1 MSDIKKDIKKDLEI
15 LRKIKTCDDDLFELN
30 YDYNRYKKDN
40 LEIFN
45 RIQNIES
52 LIKQIDEDI
61 LQLKANINSKGEEIV
76 QYKNKLL
83 ALNEEM
89 KEEEEDAKKIK
100 EIKEKIEIAGLS
112 IQVAEKEIEKIKGEI
127 KIKEEKKVELLSNKE
142 SLLKIDVVKNITDID
157 TKITEINKNKKTFL
171 NQLSHE
177 VLKEYKDNSYDDM
190 QNKSLSCLVKGFCDN
205 CNLQATKQQ
214 ELDMLEESFLV
225 KCEYCGCIFV
235 EIKK

>member
-1 MSDIKKDIKKDLEI
+1 MSDIKKDIKNDLEI

-30 YDYNRYKKDN
+30 YDYKKYKKDN

-45 RIQNIES
+45 RIQNIEN
-52 LIKQIDEDI
+52 LIKQIDEEI
-61 LQLKANINSKGEEIV
+61 LQLKANINSKEEEIV

-83 ALNEEM
+83 TLNEEKN
-89 KEEEEDAKKIK
+89 KEKDEKKIK
-100 EIKEKIEIAGLS
+100 EINEKIEIAELS
-112 IQVAEKEIEKIKGEI
+112 IKVAEKEIEKIKGEI

-142 SLLKIDVVKNITDID
+142 SLSKIDVVKNITDID

>member
-1 MSDIKKDIKKDLEI
+1 MSDIKKDIKNDLEI
-15 LRKIKTCDDDLFELN
+15 LRKIKTCDDELFELN
-30 YDYNRYKKDN
+30 YNYKRYKKDN

-45 RIQNIES
+45 RIQNIEN
-52 LIKQIDEDI
+52 LIKQIDEEI
-61 LQLKANINSKGEEIV
+61 LQLTANINSKGEEIV

-83 ALNEEM
+83 ALNEEKN
-89 KEEEEDAKKIK
+89 KEKDEKKIK
-100 EIKEKIEIAGLS
+100 EINEKIEIAELS
-112 IQVAEKEIEKIKGEI
+112 IKVAEKEIEKIKGEI
-127 KIKEEKKVELLSNKE
+127 KIKEEEKVELLSNKE

>member
-1 MSDIKKDIKKDLEI
+1 MSDIKKDIKNDLEI

-30 YDYNRYKKDN
+30 YDYKKYKKDN

-45 RIQNIES
+45 RIQNIEN
-52 LIKQIDEDI
+52 LIKQIDEEI
-61 LQLKANINSKGEEIV
+61 LQLKAKINSKEEEIV

-83 ALNEEM
+83 ALNEEKN
-89 KEEEEDAKKIK
+89 KEKDEKKIK
-100 EIKEKIEIAGLS
+100 EINEKIEIAELS
-112 IQVAEKEIEKIKGEI
+112 IKVAEKEIGKIKGEI
-127 KIKEEKKVELLSNKE
+127 KIKEEEKVELLSNKE

-157 TKITEINKNKKTFL
+157 TKITEINKNKKMFL

>member
-30 YDYNRYKKDN
+30 YDYKKYKKDN

-45 RIQNIES
+45 RIQNIEN
-52 LIKQIDEDI
+52 LIKQIDEEI
-61 LQLKANINSKGEEIV
+61 LQLKANINSKEEEIV

-83 ALNEEM
+83 ALNEEKN
-89 KEEEEDAKKIK
+89 KEKDEKKIK
-100 EIKEKIEIAGLS
+100 EINEKIEIAELS
-112 IQVAEKEIEKIKGEI
+112 IKVAEKEIGKIEGDI
-127 KIKEEKKVELLSNKE
+127 KTKEEEKVELLSNKE

>member
-15 LRKIKTCDDDLFELN
+15 LRKIKACDDDLFELN
-30 YDYNRYKKDN
+30 YDYKKYKKDN

-45 RIQNIES
+45 RIQNIEK
-52 LIKQIDEDI
+52 LIKQIDEEF

-83 ALNEEM
+83 ALNEDKN
-89 KEEEEDAKKIK
+89 KEKDEKKIK
-100 EIKEKIEIAGLS
+100 EINEKIEIAELS
-112 IQVAEKEIEKIKGEI
+112 IKVAEKEIEKIKGEI
-127 KIKEEKKVELLSNKE
+127 IIKEEEKVELLSNKE

-190 QNKSLSCLVKGFCDN
+190 LKKTLSCLVKGFCDN

-214 ELDMLEESFLV
+214 ELDMLEESSLV

>member
-112 IQVAEKEIEKIKGEI
+112 IQVVEKEIEKIKGEI
-127 KIKEEKKVELLSNKE
+127 KIKEEKKS
-142 SLLKIDVVKNITDID
+142 
-157 TKITEINKNKKTFL
+157 
-171 NQLSHE
+171 
-177 VLKEYKDNSYDDM
+177 
-190 QNKSLSCLVKGFCDN
+190 
-205 CNLQATKQQ
+205 
-214 ELDMLEESFLV
+214 
-225 KCEYCGCIFV
+225 
-235 EIKK
+235 

>member
-30 YDYNRYKKDN
+30 YDYKKYKKDN

-45 RIQNIES
+45 RIQNIEK
-52 LIKQIDEDI
+52 LMKQIDEEF

-83 ALNEEM
+83 ALNEDKN
-89 KEEEEDAKKIK
+89 KEKDEKKIK
-100 EIKEKIEIAGLS
+100 EINEKIEIAELS
-112 IQVAEKEIEKIKGEI
+112 IKVAEKEIEKIKGEI
-127 KIKEEKKVELLSNKE
+127 IIKEEEKVELLSNKE

-190 QNKSLSCLVKGFCDN
+190 LKKTLSCLVKGFCDN

-214 ELDMLEESFLV
+214 ELDMLEESSLV

>member
-30 YDYNRYKKDN
+30 YDYKKYKKDN

-45 RIQNIES
+45 RIQNIEN

-83 ALNEEM
+83 ALNEEKN
-89 KEEEEDAKKIK
+89 KEKDEKKIK
-100 EIKEKIEIAGLS
+100 EINEKIEIAELS
-112 IQVAEKEIEKIKGEI
+112 IKVAEKEIEKIKGEI

-142 SLLKIDVVKNITDID
+142 SLLKIDVVKNVTDID

-177 VLKEYKDNSYDDM
+177 VLNEYKDNSYDDM
-190 QNKSLSCLVKGFCDN
+190 QNKTLSCLVKGFCDN

-214 ELDMLEESFLV
+214 ELDMLEENFLV

>member
-1 MSDIKKDIKKDLEI
+1 MSDIKKDIKNDLEI

-30 YDYNRYKKDN
+30 YDYKKYKKDN

-45 RIQNIES
+45 RIQNIEN
-52 LIKQIDEDI
+52 LIKQIDEEI
-61 LQLKANINSKGEEIV
+61 LQLKANINSKEEEIV

-83 ALNEEM
+83 ALNEEKN
-89 KEEEEDAKKIK
+89 KEKDEKKIK
-100 EIKEKIEIAGLS
+100 EINEKIEIAELS
-112 IQVAEKEIEKIKGEI
+112 IKVAEKEIGKIEGDI
-127 KIKEEKKVELLSNKE
+127 KTKEEEKVELLSNKE

>member
-1 MSDIKKDIKKDLEI
+1 MSDIKKDIKNDLEI

-30 YDYNRYKKDN
+30 YDYKKYKKDN

-45 RIQNIES
+45 RIQNIEN
-52 LIKQIDEDI
+52 LIKQIDEEI
-61 LQLKANINSKGEEIV
+61 LQLKTNINSKEEEIV

-83 ALNEEM
+83 ALNEEKN
-89 KEEEEDAKKIK
+89 KEKDEKKIK
-100 EIKEKIEIAGLS
+100 EINEKIEIAELS
-112 IQVAEKEIEKIKGEI
+112 IKVAEKEIGKIEGNI
-127 KIKEEKKVELLSNKE
+127 KTKEEEKVELLSNKE

>member
-15 LRKIKTCDDDLFELN
+15 LRKIKACDDDLFELN
-30 YDYNRYKKDN
+30 YDYKKYKKDN

-45 RIQNIES
+45 RIQNIEN
-52 LIKQIDEDI
+52 LMKQIDEEF

-83 ALNEEM
+83 ALNEDKN
-89 KEEEEDAKKIK
+89 KEKDEKKIK
-100 EIKEKIEIAGLS
+100 EINEKIEIAELS
-112 IQVAEKEIEKIKGEI
+112 IKVAEKEIEKIKGEI
-127 KIKEEKKVELLSNKE
+127 IIKEEEKVELLSNKE

-190 QNKSLSCLVKGFCDN
+190 LKKTLSCLVKGFCDN

-214 ELDMLEESFLV
+214 ELDMLEESSLV

>member
-89 KEEEEDAKKIK
+89 KEEEDAKKTK

-177 VLKEYKDNSYDDM
+177 VLNEYKDNSYDDM

-214 ELDMLEESFLV
+214 ELDMLEENFLV

>member
-15 LRKIKTCDDDLFELN
+15 LRKIKACDDDFFELN
-30 YDYNRYKKDN
+30 YDYKKYKKDN

-45 RIQNIES
+45 RIQNIEN
-52 LIKQIDEDI
+52 LIKQIDEEF

-83 ALNEEM
+83 ALNEDKN
-89 KEEEEDAKKIK
+89 KEKDEKKIK
-100 EIKEKIEIAGLS
+100 EINEKIEIAELS
-112 IQVAEKEIEKIKGEI
+112 IKVAEKEIEKIKGEI
-127 KIKEEKKVELLSNKE
+127 IIKEEEKVELLSNKE

-190 QNKSLSCLVKGFCDN
+190 LKKTLSCLVKGFCDN

>member
-1 MSDIKKDIKKDLEI
+1 MSDIKKDIKNDLEI
-15 LRKIKTCDDDLFELN
+15 LRKIKTCDDELFELN
-30 YDYNRYKKDN
+30 YNYKRYKKDN

-45 RIQNIES
+45 RIQNIEN
-52 LIKQIDEDI
+52 LIKQIDEEI
-61 LQLKANINSKGEEIV
+61 LQLTANINSKGEEIV

-83 ALNEEM
+83 ALNEEKN
-89 KEEEEDAKKIK
+89 KEKDEKKIK
-100 EIKEKIEIAGLS
+100 EINEKIEIAELS
-112 IQVAEKEIEKIKGEI
+112 IKVAEKEIEKIKGEI
-127 KIKEEKKVELLSNKE
+127 KIKEEEKVELLSNKE

-214 ELDMLEESFLV
+214 ELDMFEESFLV

>member
-142 SLLKIDVVKNITDID
+142 SLLKIDVVKNVTDID

-177 VLKEYKDNSYDDM
+177 VLNEYKDNSYDDM
-190 QNKSLSCLVKGFCDN
+190 QNKTLSCLVKGFCDN

-214 ELDMLEESFLV
+214 ELDMLEENFLV

>member
-15 LRKIKTCDDDLFELN
+15 LRKIKACDDDLFELN
-30 YDYNRYKKDN
+30 YDYKKYKKDN

-45 RIQNIES
+45 RIQNIEN
-52 LIKQIDEDI
+52 LMKQIDEEF
-61 LQLKANINSKGEEIV
+61 LQLKTNINSKGEEIV

-83 ALNEEM
+83 ALNEDKN
-89 KEEEEDAKKIK
+89 KEKDEKKIK
-100 EIKEKIEIAGLS
+100 EINEKIEIAELS
-112 IQVAEKEIEKIKGEI
+112 IKVAEKEIEKIKGEI
-127 KIKEEKKVELLSNKE
+127 IIKEEEKVELLSNKE

-190 QNKSLSCLVKGFCDN
+190 LKKTLSCLVKGFCDN

-214 ELDMLEESFLV
+214 ELDILEESSLV

>member
-30 YDYNRYKKDN
+30 YDYKKYKKDN

-45 RIQNIES
+45 RIQNIEN
-52 LIKQIDEDI
+52 LIKQIDEEI

-83 ALNEEM
+83 ALNEDKN
-89 KEEEEDAKKIK
+89 KEKDEKKIK
-100 EIKEKIEIAGLS
+100 EINEKIEIAELS
-112 IQVAEKEIEKIKGEI
+112 IKVAEKEIEKIKGEI
-127 KIKEEKKVELLSNKE
+127 KIKEEEKVELLSNKE

-190 QNKSLSCLVKGFCDN
+190 LKKSLSCLVKGFCEN

>member
-15 LRKIKTCDDDLFELN
+15 LRKIKACDDDLFELN
-30 YDYNRYKKDN
+30 YDYKKYKKDN

-45 RIQNIES
+45 RIQNIEN
-52 LIKQIDEDI
+52 LIKQIDEEF

-83 ALNEEM
+83 ALNEDKN
-89 KEEEEDAKKIK
+89 KEKDEKKIK
-100 EIKEKIEIAGLS
+100 EINEKIEIAELS
-112 IQVAEKEIEKIKGEI
+112 IKVAEKEIEKIKGEI
-127 KIKEEKKVELLSNKE
+127 IIKEEEKVELLSNKE

-190 QNKSLSCLVKGFCDN
+190 LKKTLSCLVKGFCDN

-214 ELDMLEESFLV
+214 ELDMLEESSLV

>member
-1 MSDIKKDIKKDLEI
+1 MSDIKKDIKNDLEI

-30 YDYNRYKKDN
+30 YDYKRYKKDN

-45 RIQNIES
+45 RIQNIEN
-52 LIKQIDEDI
+52 LIKQIDEEI

-89 KEEEEDAKKIK
+89 KEEEDAKKTK

-127 KIKEEKKVELLSNKE
+127 KIKEEEKVELLSNKE

-177 VLKEYKDNSYDDM
+177 VLNEYKDNSYDDM
-190 QNKSLSCLVKGFCDN
+190 QNKTLSCLVKGFCDN

-214 ELDMLEESFLV
+214 ELDMLEENFLV

>member
-30 YDYNRYKKDN
+30 YDYKKYKKDN

-45 RIQNIES
+45 RIQNIEK
-52 LIKQIDEDI
+52 LIKQIDEEF

-83 ALNEEM
+83 ALNEDKN
-89 KEEEEDAKKIK
+89 KEKDEKKIK
-100 EIKEKIEIAGLS
+100 EINEKIEIAELS
-112 IQVAEKEIEKIKGEI
+112 IKVAEKEIEKIKGEI
-127 KIKEEKKVELLSNKE
+127 IIKEEEKVELLSNKE

-190 QNKSLSCLVKGFCDN
+190 LKKTLSCLVKGFCDN

>member
-1 MSDIKKDIKKDLEI
+1 MSDIKKDIKNDLEI

-30 YDYNRYKKDN
+30 YDYKKYKKDN

-45 RIQNIES
+45 RIQNIEN
-52 LIKQIDEDI
+52 LIKQIDEEI
-61 LQLKANINSKGEEIV
+61 LQLKTNINSKEEEIV

-83 ALNEEM
+83 TLNEEKN
-89 KEEEEDAKKIK
+89 KEKDEKKIK
-100 EIKEKIEIAGLS
+100 EINEKIEIAGLS

>member
-30 YDYNRYKKDN
+30 YDYKKYKKDN

-45 RIQNIES
+45 RIQNIEN

-83 ALNEEM
+83 ALNEEKN
-89 KEEEEDAKKIK
+89 KEKDEKKVK
-100 EIKEKIEIAGLS
+100 EINEKIEIAELS
-112 IQVAEKEIEKIKGEI
+112 IKVAEKEIGKIEGEI
-127 KIKEEKKVELLSNKE
+127 KTKEEEKVELLSNKE

>member
-1 MSDIKKDIKKDLEI
+1 MSNIKKDIKNDLEI

-30 YDYNRYKKDN
+30 YDYKKYKKDN

-45 RIQNIES
+45 RIQNIEN
-52 LIKQIDEDI
+52 LIKQIDEEI
-61 LQLKANINSKGEEIV
+61 LQLKANINSKEEEIV

-83 ALNEEM
+83 TLNEEKN
-89 KEEEEDAKKIK
+89 KEKDEKKIK
-100 EIKEKIEIAGLS
+100 EINEKIEIAELS
-112 IQVAEKEIEKIKGEI
+112 IKVAEKEIEKIKGEI

-142 SLLKIDVVKNITDID
+142 SLSKIDVVKNITDID

>member
-30 YDYNRYKKDN
+30 YDYKKYKKDN

-45 RIQNIES
+45 RIQNIEN
-52 LIKQIDEDI
+52 LIKQIDEEI
-61 LQLKANINSKGEEIV
+61 LQLKANINRKGEEIV

-83 ALNEEM
+83 ALNEEKN
-89 KEEEEDAKKIK
+89 KEKDEKKIK
-100 EIKEKIEIAGLS
+100 EINEKIEIAELS
-112 IQVAEKEIEKIKGEI
+112 IKVAEKEIGKIEGEI
-127 KIKEEKKVELLSNKE
+127 KIKEEEKVELLSNKE

>member
-15 LRKIKTCDDDLFELN
+15 LRKIKACDDDLFELN
-30 YDYNRYKKDN
+30 YDYKKYKKDN

-45 RIQNIES
+45 RIQNIEK
-52 LIKQIDEDI
+52 LIKQIDEEF
-61 LQLKANINSKGEEIV
+61 LQLNANINSKGEEIV

-83 ALNEEM
+83 ALNEDKN
-89 KEEEEDAKKIK
+89 KEKDEKKIK
-100 EIKEKIEIAGLS
+100 EINEKIEIAELS
-112 IQVAEKEIEKIKGEI
+112 IKVAEKEIEKIKGEI
-127 KIKEEKKVELLSNKE
+127 IIKEEEKVELLSNKE

-190 QNKSLSCLVKGFCDN
+190 LKKTLSCLVKGFCDN

>member
-30 YDYNRYKKDN
+30 YDYKKYKKDN

-83 ALNEEM
+83 ALNEEKN
-89 KEEEEDAKKIK
+89 KEKDEKKIK
-100 EIKEKIEIAGLS
+100 EINEKIEIADLS
-112 IQVAEKEIEKIKGEI
+112 IKVAEKEIEKIKGEI
-127 KIKEEKKVELLSNKE
+127 KIKEEEKVELLSNKE

>member
-15 LRKIKTCDDDLFELN
+15 LRKIKACDDDLFELN
-30 YDYNRYKKDN
+30 YDYKKYKKDN

-45 RIQNIES
+45 RIQNIEN
-52 LIKQIDEDI
+52 LMKQIDEEF

-83 ALNEEM
+83 ALNEDKN
-89 KEEEEDAKKIK
+89 KEKDEKKIK
-100 EIKEKIEIAGLS
+100 EINEKIEIAELS
-112 IQVAEKEIEKIKGEI
+112 IKVAEKEIEKIKGEI
-127 KIKEEKKVELLSNKE
+127 IIKEEEKVELLSNKE

-190 QNKSLSCLVKGFCDN
+190 LKKTLSCLVKGFCDN

>member
-15 LRKIKTCDDDLFELN
+15 LRKIKACDDDLFELN
-30 YDYNRYKKDN
+30 YDYKKYKKDN

-45 RIQNIES
+45 RIQNIEK
-52 LIKQIDEDI
+52 LIKQIDEEF

-83 ALNEEM
+83 ALNEDKN
-89 KEEEEDAKKIK
+89 KEKDEKKIK
-100 EIKEKIEIAGLS
+100 EINEKIEIAELS
-112 IQVAEKEIEKIKGEI
+112 IKVAEKEIEKIKGEI
-127 KIKEEKKVELLSNKE
+127 IIKEEEKVELLSNKE

-157 TKITEINKNKKTFL
+157 SKITEINKNKKTFL

-190 QNKSLSCLVKGFCDN
+190 LKKTLSCLVKGFCDN
-205 CNLQATKQQ
+205 CNLQTTKQQ
-214 ELDMLEESFLV
+214 ELDMLEENSLV

>member
-1 MSDIKKDIKKDLEI
+1 MSNIKKDIKNDLEI

-30 YDYNRYKKDN
+30 YDYKRYKKDN

-45 RIQNIES
+45 RIQNIEN
-52 LIKQIDEDI
+52 LIKQIDEEI
-61 LQLKANINSKGEEIV
+61 LQLKANINSKEEEIV

-83 ALNEEM
+83 ALNEEKN
-89 KEEEEDAKKIK
+89 KEKDEKKIK
-100 EIKEKIEIAGLS
+100 EINEKIEIAELS
-112 IQVAEKEIEKIKGEI
+112 IKVAEKEIEKIKGEI
-127 KIKEEKKVELLSNKE
+127 KIKEEEKVELLSNKE

-214 ELDMLEESFLV
+214 ELDMLEENFLV

>member
-1 MSDIKKDIKKDLEI
+1 MSDIKKDIKNDLEI

-30 YDYNRYKKDN
+30 YDYKKYKKDN

-45 RIQNIES
+45 RIQNIEN
-52 LIKQIDEDI
+52 LIKQIDEEI
-61 LQLKANINSKGEEIV
+61 LQLKANINRKGEEIV

-83 ALNEEM
+83 ALNEEKN
-89 KEEEEDAKKIK
+89 KEKDEKKIK
-100 EIKEKIEIAGLS
+100 EINEKIEIAELS
-112 IQVAEKEIEKIKGEI
+112 IKVAEKEIGKIEGEI
-127 KIKEEKKVELLSNKE
+127 KIKEEEKVELLSNKE

>member
-1 MSDIKKDIKKDLEI
+1 MSDIKKDIKNDLEI

-30 YDYNRYKKDN
+30 YDYKKYKKDN

-45 RIQNIES
+45 RIQNIEN
-52 LIKQIDEDI
+52 LIKQIDEEI
-61 LQLKANINSKGEEIV
+61 LQLKTNINSKEEEIV

-83 ALNEEM
+83 ALNEEKN
-89 KEEEEDAKKIK
+89 KEKDEKKIK
-100 EIKEKIEIAGLS
+100 EINEKIEIAELS
-112 IQVAEKEIEKIKGEI
+112 IKVAEKEIGKIKGEI
-127 KIKEEKKVELLSNKE
+127 KIKEEEKVELLSNKE

-157 TKITEINKNKKTFL
+157 TKITEINKNKKMFL

>member
-1 MSDIKKDIKKDLEI
+1 MSDIKKDIKNDLEI

-30 YDYNRYKKDN
+30 YDYKKYKKDN

-45 RIQNIES
+45 RIQNIEN
-52 LIKQIDEDI
+52 LIKQIDEEI
-61 LQLKANINSKGEEIV
+61 LQLKTNINSKEEEIV

-83 ALNEEM
+83 TLNEEKN
-89 KEEEEDAKKIK
+89 KEKDEKKIK
-100 EIKEKIEIAGLS
+100 EINEKIEIAELS
-112 IQVAEKEIEKIKGEI
+112 IKVAEI
-127 KIKEEKKVELLSNKE
+127 
-142 SLLKIDVVKNITDID
+142 LKIDVVKNITDID

>member
-30 YDYNRYKKDN
+30 YDYKKYKKDN

-45 RIQNIES
+45 RIQNIEN
-52 LIKQIDEDI
+52 LIKQIDEEI
-61 LQLKANINSKGEEIV
+61 LQLKANINSKEEEIV
-76 QYKNKLL
+76 EYKNKIL
-83 ALNEEM
+83 ALNEEKN
-89 KEEEEDAKKIK
+89 KEKDEKKIK
-100 EIKEKIEIAGLS
+100 EINEKIEIAELS
-112 IQVAEKEIEKIKGEI
+112 IKVAEKEIEKIKGDI
-127 KIKEEKKVELLSNKE
+127 KIKEEEKVELLSNKE

-157 TKITEINKNKKTFL
+157 AKITEINKNKKMFL

-177 VLKEYKDNSYDDM
+177 VLKEYKDIFYEDM

-225 KCEYCGCIFV
+225 KCEYCGSIFV

>member
-1 MSDIKKDIKKDLEI
+1 MSDIKKDIKNDLEI

-30 YDYNRYKKDN
+30 YDYKKYKKDN

-45 RIQNIES
+45 RIQNIEN
-52 LIKQIDEDI
+52 LIKQIDEEI
-61 LQLKANINSKGEEIV
+61 LQLTANINSKGEEIV

-83 ALNEEM
+83 ALNEEKN
-89 KEEEEDAKKIK
+89 KEKDEKKIK
-100 EIKEKIEIAGLS
+100 EINEKIEIAELS
-112 IQVAEKEIEKIKGEI
+112 IKVAEKEIGKIEGDI
-127 KIKEEKKVELLSNKE
+127 KIKEEEKVELLSNKE

>member
-1 MSDIKKDIKKDLEI
+1 MSDIKKDIKNDLEI

-30 YDYNRYKKDN
+30 YDYKKYKKDN

-45 RIQNIES
+45 RIQNIEN
-52 LIKQIDEDI
+52 LIKQIDEEI
-61 LQLKANINSKGEEIV
+61 LQLTANINSKGEEIV

-83 ALNEEM
+83 ALNEEKN
-89 KEEEEDAKKIK
+89 KEKDEKKIK
-100 EIKEKIEIAGLS
+100 EINEKIEIAELS
-112 IQVAEKEIEKIKGEI
+112 IKVAEKEIEKIKGEI
-127 KIKEEKKVELLSNKE
+127 KIKEEEKVELLSNKE

-214 ELDMLEESFLV
+214 ELDMFEESFLV

>member
-15 LRKIKTCDDDLFELN
+15 LRKIKACDDDLFELN
-30 YDYNRYKKDN
+30 YDYKKYKKDN

-45 RIQNIES
+45 RIQNIEN
-52 LIKQIDEDI
+52 LMKQIDEEF

-83 ALNEEM
+83 ALNEDKN
-89 KEEEEDAKKIK
+89 KEKDEKKIK
-100 EIKEKIEIAGLS
+100 EINEKIEIAELS
-112 IQVAEKEIEKIKGEI
+112 IKVAEKEIEKFKGEI
-127 KIKEEKKVELLSNKE
+127 IIKEEEKVELLSNKE

-190 QNKSLSCLVKGFCDN
+190 LKKTLSCLVKGFCDN

>member
-15 LRKIKTCDDDLFELN
+15 LRKIKACDDDLFELN
-30 YDYNRYKKDN
+30 YDYKKYKKDN

-45 RIQNIES
+45 RIQNIEN
-52 LIKQIDEDI
+52 LMKQIDEEF

-83 ALNEEM
+83 ALNEDKN
-89 KEEEEDAKKIK
+89 KEKDEKKIK
-100 EIKEKIEIAGLS
+100 EINEKIEIAELS
-112 IQVAEKEIEKIKGEI
+112 IKVAEKEIEKIKGEI
-127 KIKEEKKVELLSNKE
+127 IIKEEEKVELLSNKE

-157 TKITEINKNKKTFL
+157 TKISEINKNKKTFL

-190 QNKSLSCLVKGFCDN
+190 LKKTLSCLVKGFCDN

-214 ELDMLEESFLV
+214 ELDMLEESSLV

>member
-15 LRKIKTCDDDLFELN
+15 LRKIKACDDDLFELN
-30 YDYNRYKKDN
+30 YDYKKYKKDN

-45 RIQNIES
+45 RIQNIEN
-52 LIKQIDEDI
+52 LIKQIDEEF
-61 LQLKANINSKGEEIV
+61 LQLNANINSKGEEIV

-83 ALNEEM
+83 ALNEDKN
-89 KEEEEDAKKIK
+89 KEKDEKKIK
-100 EIKEKIEIAGLS
+100 EINEKIEIAELS
-112 IQVAEKEIEKIKGEI
+112 IKVAEKEIEKIKGEI
-127 KIKEEKKVELLSNKE
+127 IIKEEEKVELLSNKE

-190 QNKSLSCLVKGFCDN
+190 LKKTLSCLVKGFCDN